1 VAGGGE
7 PAGTYIRLHILYIRR
22 LLNRYFIFAAV
33 CTVMGWQRKNYNPP
47 AFVFIGVEPK
57 KISMSSKSEKISILS
72 CGWLGKP
79 LALHL
84 QAAGYQ
90 VKGARTTMEGVKELT
105 ALGLEAYTVILSE
118 DVLTGPDEFW
128 DADILIINIPPRKE
142 RGMDAHIAEIAL
154 LRSFVETTA
163 ISKVIFVSSTSVYAD
178 VNGLVTEENEEL
190 PDTPN
195 GQALRA
201 AEALLLNAE
210 RFDTTVLRFGGLIG
224 YDRLPDAR
232 RIQEGKRMN
241 EQPMNVIHRDDC
253 IGVISKV
260 ITEGAWGE
268 IFNACASGHPQR
280 SNYYKAAAQ
289 ALGVQ
294 LPRRL
299 PAEEE
304 PYKIVGS
311 RKLRNVLGYTFKYD
325 DPLTVFEE
333 IRR

>member
-1 VAGGGE
+1 
-7 PAGTYIRLHILYIRR
+7 
-22 LLNRYFIFAAV
+22 
-33 CTVMGWQRKNYNPP
+33 
-47 AFVFIGVEPK
+47 
-57 KISMSSKSEKISILS
+57 MSKAEKISILS

-84 QAAGYQ
+84 QAAGYP
-90 VKGARTTMEGVKELT
+90 VKGARTSIEGVKELT

-128 DADILIINIPPRKE
+128 EADILIVNIPPRKE
-142 RGMDAHIAEIAL
+142 RGMDAHVAEIAL
-154 LRSFVETTA
+154 LRSFVETTS

-178 VNGLVTEENEEL
+178 VNGLVTEENQVM

-201 AEALLLNAE
+201 AEALLLASD

-232 RIQEGKRMN
+232 RVMEGKRIN

-253 IGVISKV
+253 IGVISMV
-260 ITEGAWGE
+260 ISKGAWGE

-280 SNYYKAAAQ
+280 NNYYKAAAQ
-289 ALGVQ
+289 ALGVS

-299 PAEEE
+299 PPQDQ

-311 RKLRNVLGYTFKYD
+311 RKLRHVLGYTFKYD
-325 DPLTVFEE
+325 DPLLVFEPPKKL
-333 IRR
+333 RK

>member
-1 VAGGGE
+1 
-7 PAGTYIRLHILYIRR
+7 
-22 LLNRYFIFAAV
+22 
-33 CTVMGWQRKNYNPP
+33 
-47 AFVFIGVEPK
+47 
-57 KISMSSKSEKISILS
+57 MSSKAEKISILS

-84 QAAGYQ
+84 QAAGYP
-90 VKGARTTMEGVKELT
+90 VKGARTSIEGVKELT

-118 DVLTGPDEFW
+118 EVLTGPDEFW
-128 DADILIINIPPRKE
+128 EADILIVNIPPRKE
-142 RGMDAHIAEIAL
+142 RGMDAHVLEIAL
-154 LRSFVETTA
+154 LRSFVETTT

-178 VNGLVTEENEEL
+178 VNGLVTEENEVM
-190 PDTPN
+190 PDSPN

-201 AEALLLNAE
+201 AEALLLASE

-232 RIQEGKRMN
+232 RILEGKRMN

-253 IGVISKV
+253 IGVISQV
-260 ITEGAWGE
+260 ISRGVWGE

-280 SNYYKAAAQ
+280 SNYYKVAAQ
-289 ALGVQ
+289 ALGVR

-299 PAEEE
+299 PAEDQ

-311 RKLRNVLGYTFKYD
+311 RKLRHVLGYTFKYD
-325 DPLTVFEE
+325 DPLLVFETPKKVGK
-333 IRR
+333 